1 MSTPLYIGMLSGTS
15 MDGIDCALL
24 DFTSPVPHVIDFVC
38 SDLDVDLKRHLLTLC
53 GNHHLDLRMLGNAH
67 IAVALDFAAT
77 VRGLLARNRI
87 RPQDIVAIGSHGQT
101 IWHEPPQTAYGHP
114 FSIQIGDPNT
124 LAEQTGIT
132 VVADFRGRDMAAGG
146 QGAPIVPAL
155 HRELFSSQA
164 TDRIILNLGG
174 IANITFLPSN
184 QSIPSGF
191 DTGPASVLM
200 DTWIEMQRGLP
211 YDEGGSWAA
220 SGTPNLTFLTLLLDE
235 PYFSQPA
242 PKSTGRELFN
252 RAWLQQKID
261 KAEPGLQP
269 EDVQATL
276 LVFTVATISTQIEK
290 LTRTGEVLVCGGGA
304 RNLKLMEVLASRL
317 PAFKVMT
324 TSDVGLHA
332 DMVEAAA
339 FGWLAKLALARTAV
353 DLTPFTGARHPVL
366 AGGIY
371 FAPTGHM
378 QS

>member
-1 MSTPLYIGMLSGTS
+1 MSSPLYIGMLSGTS

-24 DFTSPVPHVIDFVC
+24 DLSSPVPYVIDFVC
-38 SDLDVDLKRHLLTLC
+38 RELDPALKRQILTLC
-53 GNHHLDLRMLGNAH
+53 ENHHLDLKILGNAH
-67 IAVALDFAAT
+67 IAVALEFAAT
-77 VRGLLARNRI
+77 VTELLARNSI
-87 RPQDIVAIGSHGQT
+87 SPGSIAAIGSHGQT
-101 IWHEPPQTAYGHP
+101 IWHEPPQTASGHP
-114 FSIQIGDPNT
+114 FTIQIGDPNT
-124 LAEQTGIT
+124 LAEQSGIT

-146 QGAPIVPAL
+146 QGAPIVPAM
-155 HRELFSSQA
+155 HRELFSSPT

-184 QSIPSGF
+184 SSAPSGF

-200 DTWIEMQRGLP
+200 DTWIGLQRGLS

-220 SGTPNLTFLTLLLDE
+220 SGTPNQTLLSELLDE
-235 PYFSQPA
+235 PYFRHPA

-252 RAWLQQKID
+252 LHWLKQKLA
-261 KAEPGLQP
+261 KAGPALKA

-276 LVFTVATISTQIEK
+276 LEFTAVTISREIGSLARQ
-290 LTRTGEVLVCGGGA
+290 GEVVVCGGGA

-317 PAFKVMT
+317 PALRVIT
-324 TSDVGLHA
+324 TTDLGLHT

-339 FGWLAKLALARTAV
+339 FGWLAKLALARTPV

-371 FAPTGHM
+371 FAPRLPHP
-378 QS
+378 